1 MIAPA
6 PTCRRSFALPST
18 HLPTLF
24 HRPNPI
30 AVLTHLH
37 ISNYALIDSLDL
49 DLGADFT
56 VITGETG
63 AGKSIILGALGL
75 LQGHRADAK
84 VLRRADAKCI
94 VEGTFDT
101 AGLPIEPLLEA
112 AEIEADGHTLLIRR
126 EISAAGK
133 SRAFVNDTPAT
144 LNVLRQ
150 LAEHL
155 IDIHS
160 QHQNLLLSHENYL
173 LDTLDLV
180 ADNAALRQ
188 TYAQA
193 LADHR
198 AARRRLQEL
207 QELSG
212 RDGQD
217 RDYLSFQ
224 LEQIDGSAFLV
235 DEQAQLEA
243 DSEALTHAED
253 IQSALAHAAT
263 RLSNDE
269 FDVLDCL
276 RQAESDLRDAARHRP
291 ETEALAD
298 RLESARIE
306 IDDIL
311 SDVERL
317 ADSVEIDPVGLERTN
332 RRLSKLY
339 ALQRKHNVETIAEL
353 HRVAD
358 DFRARLDA
366 IDHAEE
372 HLAEAQAQLSAT
384 LETTLSVGAQLTDS
398 RRRAGEEIC
407 TTLRTDLAQ
416 LGMPHTQLSFDFRPR
431 TAPDAT
437 GTDTVA
443 FLFSANP
450 GMPPRDLAETASGGE
465 IARLM
470 LALKALVA
478 GRRNLPS
485 IVFDE
490 IDTGVSGTMAR
501 RMGHLMRR
509 MGHSVQV
516 LCITHLPQIAALGT
530 DHLRVAKHQR
540 DGETLSTLT
549 RLTADERIN
558 ELATMLSGTEITPAA
573 LANARELLDPTAQ

>member
-1 MIAPA
+1 MIAPRA
-6 PTCRRSFALPST
+6 
-18 HLPTLF
+18 HLPPRL
-24 HRPNPI
+24 RPSVHPSSNSRP
-30 AVLTHLH
+30 VLTHLH

-180 ADNAALRQ
+180 ADNAALRHD
-188 TYAQA
+188 YAQA
-193 LADHR
+193 LSDHR

-224 LEQIDGSAFLV
+224 LEQIDGSAFEV
-235 DEQAQLEA
+235 DEQARLEA

-384 LETTLSVGAQLTDS
+384 LERTLSAGAQLTDS

-416 LGMPHTQLSFDFRPR
+416 LGMPHTQLAFDFRPR

-437 GTDTVA
+437 GTDTVT

-501 RMGHLMRR
+501 RMGQLMRR

-540 DGETLSTLT
+540 GGETLSTLT

>member
-1 MIAPA
+1 M
-6 PTCRRSFALPST
+6 
-18 HLPTLF
+18 
-24 HRPNPI
+24 
-30 AVLTHLH
+30 LTHLH

-188 TYAQA
+188 TYAQSR
-193 LADHR
+193 ADHR

-217 RDYLSFQ
+217 RDYISFQ

-339 ALQRKHNVETIAEL
+339 ALQRKHNVETIA
-353 HRVAD
+353 
-358 DFRARLDA
+358 
-366 IDHAEE
+366 
-372 HLAEAQAQLSAT
+372 SAT
-384 LETTLSVGAQLTDS
+384 QCHPRTYPQRRRTTHRQPSPRRRGDLHHPAHRSRATRHAPHATRLRFPSAHRTRRHRHRHRRLPLLGQSRHAAARS
-398 RRRAGEEIC
+398 RRNG
-407 TTLRTDLAQ
+407 LR
-416 LGMPHTQLSFDFRPR
+416 R
-431 TAPDAT
+431 
-437 GTDTVA
+437 
-443 FLFSANP
+443 
-450 GMPPRDLAETASGGE
+450 
-465 IARLM
+465 
-470 LALKALVA
+470 
-478 GRRNLPS
+478 
-485 IVFDE
+485 
-490 IDTGVSGTMAR
+490 
-501 RMGHLMRR
+501 
-509 MGHSVQV
+509 
-516 LCITHLPQIAALGT
+516 
-530 DHLRVAKHQR
+530 
-540 DGETLSTLT
+540 
-549 RLTADERIN
+549 
-558 ELATMLSGTEITPAA
+558 
-573 LANARELLDPTAQ
+573 

>member
-1 MIAPA
+1 MRAARPH
-6 PTCRRSFALPST
+6 S
-18 HLPTLF
+18 F

-37 ISNYALIDSLDL
+37 ISNYALIDRLDL
-49 DLGADFT
+49 DLGAGFT

-84 VLRRADAKCI
+84 VLRHTDSKCI

-101 AGLPIEPLLEA
+101 AGLAVGPLLEA
-112 AEIEADGHTLLIRR
+112 AQIEADDTTLIIRR
-126 EISAAGK
+126 EVSAAGK

-144 LNVLRQ
+144 LAVLRQ

-160 QHQNLLLSHENYL
+160 QHQNLLLAHENYL

-180 ADNAALRQ
+180 ADNAPLRH
-188 TYAQA
+188 TYAAA
-193 LADHR
+193 LAAHR
-198 AARRRLQEL
+198 SAARRLREL
-207 QELSG
+207 EDQTG

-243 DSEALTHAED
+243 DSQALTHAED
-253 IQSALAHAAT
+253 IQQSLAHAAG

-269 FDVLDCL
+269 FDVVSLL

-291 ETEALAD
+291 EADTLAD

-317 ADSVEIDPVGLERTN
+317 ADSVEVDPVGLERVN

-339 ALQRKHNVETIAEL
+339 ALERKHNVESVAEL

-358 DFRARLDA
+358 EFRARLDA

-372 HLAEAQAQLSAT
+372 HLAEAHRALERT
-384 LETTLSVGAQLTDS
+384 LGRTLA
-398 RRRAGEEIC
+398 
-407 TTLRTDLAQ
+407 
-416 LGMPHTQLSFDFRPR
+416 
-431 TAPDAT
+431 
-437 GTDTVA
+437 
-443 FLFSANP
+443 
-450 GMPPRDLAETASGGE
+450 
-465 IARLM
+465 
-470 LALKALVA
+470 A
-478 GRRNLPS
+478 GRRPHRQPPRSRPRNRRHPPRRPRPTRHARHANLLRFPS
-485 IVFDE
+485 PHRP
-490 IDTGVSGTMAR
+490 R
-501 RMGHLMRR
+501 RRR
-509 MGHSVQV
+509 HRHRG
-516 LCITHLPQIAALGT
+516 LPLLGQSR
-530 DHLRVAKHQR
+530 HAPPRPGR
-540 DGETLSTLT
+540 N
-549 RLTADERIN
+549 RLGR
-558 ELATMLSGTEITPAA
+558 
-573 LANARELLDPTAQ
+573 

>member
-1 MIAPA
+1 M
-6 PTCRRSFALPST
+6 
-18 HLPTLF
+18 
-24 HRPNPI
+24 
-30 AVLTHLH
+30 LTHLH

-180 ADNAALRQ
+180 ADNAPLRHA
-188 TYAQA
+188 YAQA

-224 LEQIDGSAFLV
+224 LEQIDGSAFEV
-235 DEQAQLEA
+235 DEQARLEA

-263 RLSNDE
+263 RLSNEE

-372 HLAEAQAQLSAT
+372 HLAEAQAQLSAA
-384 LETTLSVGAQLTDS
+384 LERTLSAGAQLTDS

-416 LGMPHTQLSFDFRPR
+416 LGMPHTQLAFDFRPR

-501 RMGHLMRR
+501 RMGQLMRR

>member
-1 MIAPA
+1 M
-6 PTCRRSFALPST
+6 
-18 HLPTLF
+18 
-24 HRPNPI
+24 
-30 AVLTHLH
+30 
-37 ISNYALIDSLDL
+37 SN
-49 DLGADFT
+49 
-56 VITGETG
+56 E
-63 AGKSIILGALGL
+63 
-75 LQGHRADAK
+75 
-84 VLRRADAKCI
+84 
-94 VEGTFDT
+94 
-101 AGLPIEPLLEA
+101 
-112 AEIEADGHTLLIRR
+112 
-126 EISAAGK
+126 
-133 SRAFVNDTPAT
+133 
-144 LNVLRQ
+144 
-150 LAEHL
+150 
-155 IDIHS
+155 
-160 QHQNLLLSHENYL
+160 
-173 LDTLDLV
+173 
-180 ADNAALRQ
+180 
-188 TYAQA
+188 
-193 LADHR
+193 
-198 AARRRLQEL
+198 
-207 QELSG
+207 
-212 RDGQD
+212 
-217 RDYLSFQ
+217 
-224 LEQIDGSAFLV
+224 
-235 DEQAQLEA
+235 
-243 DSEALTHAED
+243 
-253 IQSALAHAAT
+253 
-263 RLSNDE
+263 E

-384 LETTLSVGAQLTDS
+384 LERTLSVGAQLTDS

-416 LGMPHTQLSFDFRPR
+416 LGMPHTQLAFDFRPR

-573 LANARELLDPTAQ
+573 LANARELLDPAAQ

>member
-1 MIAPA
+1 M
-6 PTCRRSFALPST
+6 
-18 HLPTLF
+18 
-24 HRPNPI
+24 
-30 AVLTHLH
+30 
-37 ISNYALIDSLDL
+37 
-49 DLGADFT
+49 
-56 VITGETG
+56 
-63 AGKSIILGALGL
+63 
-75 LQGHRADAK
+75 
-84 VLRRADAKCI
+84 
-94 VEGTFDT
+94 
-101 AGLPIEPLLEA
+101 
-112 AEIEADGHTLLIRR
+112 
-126 EISAAGK
+126 
-133 SRAFVNDTPAT
+133 
-144 LNVLRQ
+144 LRQ

-235 DEQAQLEA
+235 DEQAKLEA

-372 HLAEAQAQLSAT
+372 HLAEAQAQLNAT
-384 LETTLSVGAQLTDS
+384 LERTLSVGAQLTDS

-416 LGMPHTQLSFDFRPR
+416 LGMPHTQLAFDFRPR

-501 RMGHLMRR
+501 RMGQLMRR

-573 LANARELLDPTAQ
+573 LANARELLDPAAQ

>member
-1 MIAPA
+1 M
-6 PTCRRSFALPST
+6 
-18 HLPTLF
+18 
-24 HRPNPI
+24 
-30 AVLTHLH
+30 LTHLH
-37 ISNYALIDSLDL
+37 ISNYALIDRLDL
-49 DLGADFT
+49 DLGAGFT

-84 VLRRADAKCI
+84 VLRHTDSKCI

-101 AGLPIEPLLEA
+101 AGLAVGPLLEA
-112 AEIEADGHTLLIRR
+112 AQIEADDSTLIIRR
-126 EISAAGK
+126 EVSAAGK

-144 LNVLRQ
+144 LAVLRQ

-160 QHQNLLLSHENYL
+160 QHQNLLLAHENYL

-180 ADNAALRQ
+180 ADNAPLRH
-188 TYAQA
+188 TYAAA
-193 LADHR
+193 LAAHR
-198 AARRRLQEL
+198 SAARRLREL
-207 QELSG
+207 EDQTG

-243 DSEALTHAED
+243 DSQALTHAED
-253 IQSALAHAAT
+253 IQQSLAHAAG

-269 FDVLDCL
+269 FDVVSLL

-291 ETEALAD
+291 EADTLAD

-317 ADSVEIDPVGLERTN
+317 ADSVEVDPVGLERVN

-339 ALQRKHNVETIAEL
+339 ALERKHNVESVAEL

-358 DFRARLDA
+358 EFRARLDA

-372 HLAEAQAQLSAT
+372 HLAEAHRALERT
-384 LETTLSVGAQLTDS
+384 LADTLAAGAELTAS
-398 RRRAGEEIC
+398 RREAAREIAD
-407 TTLRTDLAQ
+407 TLRADLVQ
-416 LGMPHTQLSFDFRPR
+416 LGMPDTQICFDFRPR
-431 TAPDAT
+431 TSPDAG

-470 LALKALVA
+470 LALKTLVA
-478 GRRNLPS
+478 GRRNLPTV
-485 IVFDE
+485 VFDE
-490 IDTGVSGTMAR
+490 IDTGVSGTMAG
-501 RMGHLMRR
+501 RMGQLMRR
-509 MGHSVQV
+509 MSRSVQV
-516 LCITHLPQIAALGT
+516 LCITHLPQIASLAT
-530 DHLRVAKHQR
+530 DHLRVAKQQR
-540 DGETLSTLT
+540 DGQTLSSLT
-549 RLTADERIN
+549 RLDPDARVD
-558 ELATMLSGTEITPAA
+558 ELAAMLSGTDVTDAA
-573 LANARELLDPTAQ
+573 RANARELLSAAQSS